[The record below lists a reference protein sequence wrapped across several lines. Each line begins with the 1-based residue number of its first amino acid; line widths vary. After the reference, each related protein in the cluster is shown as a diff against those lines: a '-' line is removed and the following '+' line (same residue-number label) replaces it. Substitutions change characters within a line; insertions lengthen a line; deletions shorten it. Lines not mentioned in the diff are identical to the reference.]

1 MSTTQGRLRPD
12 TGWQRLSPRLLLVNL
27 SALAAPAAT
36 CAAAVLL
43 TGGDLGL
50 QALIALGSFL
60 LTGLVVATLSV
71 LRLLTTRYRLT
82 DDRLEVRTGL
92 LLRGRRSV
100 PVDRIR
106 SVDLTANPLHRI
118 LGLTSLVIGT
128 GGTTGAGGL
137 SLDGLST
144 ADAAYVRTELAER
157 RRRTADGRQ
166 RAEHPDDGLLAALDW
181 AWLRYA
187 PLTVWGVGGVL
198 AAVGSAYRTLHEM
211 KVDPL
216 RLGPV
221 KDLLAYV
228 EARFGSLPLW
238 FGILLVVLAVV
249 ATGVVGST
257 ATFIEGW
264 GGYRLERAEGGL
276 LRVRRGLLLTRS
288 VSLEESR
295 LRGIELAEPMLLRL
309 AGGARLN
316 AVASGLGDAD
326 ENRSRSRLTPP
337 VPLAEAHRV
346 AVEVLPDP
354 AQPLVSD
361 LVARPLVS
369 APAVQPLASGLV
381 AHPRAA
387 LFRRIRRALLVVA
400 LTVLLLA
407 VPGLWLSPVLVH
419 AGWITGLVLLP
430 LALAHAYDASRSLG
444 HAVAGRYLISRS
456 GTFVRRTVALQRDG
470 IIGWTLSRSPSQRR
484 AGLLTLAA
492 TTAAGSGSY
501 KVRDVS
507 VPAGL
512 ALAEEAVP
520 ELLAPFLERA
530 AVEWTVSAPD

>member
-1 MSTTQGRLRPD
+1 MSTAQGRLRSD
-12 TGWQRLSPRLLLVNL
+12 TGWQRLNPRLLLVNL
-27 SALAAPAAT
+27 SVLAAPAAT
-36 CAAAVLL
+36 CAATFLL
-43 TGGDLGL
+43 TGGDPGL
-50 QALIALGSFL
+50 QVLIALGSFL

-82 DDRLEVRTGL
+82 GDDRLEVRTGL

-106 SVDLTANPLHRI
+106 SIDLTANPLHR
-118 LGLTSLVIGT
+118 LFGLTSLVIGT
-128 GGTTGAGGL
+128 GGATGAGSL

-144 ADAAYVRTELAER
+144 ADAAYVRTELVER
-157 RRRTADGRQ
+157 RRRAANGPH
-166 RAEHPDDGLLAALDW
+166 RAGHPDDGPLAALDW

-187 PLTVWGVGGVL
+187 PLTVWGVGGVF
-198 AAVGSAYRTLHEM
+198 AAVGTAYRTLHEM

-216 RLGPV
+216 QLGPV
-221 KDLLAYV
+221 KDLFAYV

-238 FGILLVVLAVV
+238 FGILLAVLAVV
-249 ATGVVGST
+249 AIGVVGST

-276 LRVRRGLLLTRS
+276 LRVRRGLLITRS

-295 LRGIELAEPMLLRL
+295 LRGVELAEPMLLRL

-316 AVASGLGDAD
+316 AVASGLGDAE

-346 AVEVLPDP
+346 AVEVLPGRVP
-354 AQPLVSD
+354 PLTRA
-361 LVARPLVS
+361 LVP
-369 APAVQPLASGLV
+369 
-381 AHPRAA
+381 HPRAA
-387 LFRRIRRALLVVA
+387 LPRRVRRALAVVV
-400 LTVLLLA
+400 LTALLLI
-407 VPGLWLSPVLVH
+407 VPGLWLSSALVH

-430 LALAHAYDASRSLG
+430 FALAHAYDAWRSLG
-444 HAVAGRYLISRS
+444 HAVDSRYLISRS

-470 IIGWTLSRSPSQRR
+470 IIGWSVSRSPAQRR

-492 TTAAGSGSY
+492 TTAAGTGSY
-501 KVRDVS
+501 RVRDVGVS
-507 VPAGL
+507 TGL

-520 ELLAPFLERA
+520 ELLAPFLERVP
-530 AVEWTVSAPD
+530 VESRTGAR